1 MHIYMI
7 TRGIKHDV
15 DRMINELSSQYLPF
29 TYKGQPCVIQTSV
42 RPVQLWEIAFPEE
55 HLPFMSRSLFQDS
68 PMRPEYKKKFG
79 KWLFWI
85 KKLIGLEDIP
95 PYTNLT
101 TDPILPIYKANVDR
115 IGIGIKKDYR
125 FADGTEGI

>member
-55 HLPFMSRSLFQDS
+55 HLEFMSKSLFHGNI
-68 PMRPEYKKKFG
+68 MRPEYKNKFG
-79 KWLFWI
+79 KWIYWLR
-85 KKLIGLEDIP
+85 KLIGLEEIP
-95 PYTNLT
+95 EYIYKKE
-101 TDPILPIYKANVDR
+101 DPTLPIWQENVDR
-115 IGIGIKKDYR
+115 IGIGIKRDYR